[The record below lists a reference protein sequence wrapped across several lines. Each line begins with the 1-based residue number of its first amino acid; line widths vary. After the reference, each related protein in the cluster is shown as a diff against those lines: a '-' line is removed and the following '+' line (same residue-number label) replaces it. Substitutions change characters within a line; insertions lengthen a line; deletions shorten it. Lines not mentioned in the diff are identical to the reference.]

1 MTTIKKPLLLLSAAA
16 IIFSACQNQHAND
29 APKTEAPKLTAQQV
43 IDTDSLSYEHAK
55 QYVKNYEK
63 HAGTVDSGYTEANFA
78 KVKKKPNT
86 RCIWFSADRILAL
99 AQKIKDE
106 GGDGIRFYLASYDT
120 VYANK
125 FKGRKP
131 PKDYWGYNT
140 LVMVSTKDS
149 VNKVEQHYHQD
160 YYTNSKVTDQTKPPR
175 GFIVGGVPENRG
187 ELCPPPKNCN
197 TVGATLIP

>member
-1 MTTIKKPLLLLSAAA
+1 MTFKKTLLLLSATAV
-16 IIFSACQNQHAND
+16 IFSACENQHAKD
-29 APKTEAPKLTAQQV
+29 ESKAEAPKLTAQQV
-43 IDTDSLSYEHAK
+43 IDTDSLSYERAK

-63 HAGTVDSGYTEANFA
+63 HAGTVDSNYSESNFA
-78 KVKKKPNT
+78 KTKKKPNT

-120 VYANK
+120 VYASK
-125 FKGRKP
+125 FNGRKP
-131 PKDYWGYNT
+131 PRDYWGYNT

-149 VNKVEQHYHQD
+149 VNKVDEHFHRD
-160 YYTNSKVTDQTKPPR
+160 YYTNGKVTPSKPAT
-175 GFIVGGVPENRG
+175 GFILGGVPENRG
-187 ELCPPPKNCN
+187 EICPPPKTCN

>member
-1 MTTIKKPLLLLSAAA
+1 MTIKNSVFLLTVTA
-16 IIFSACQNQHAND
+16 IIFSACQNQHAKD
-29 APKTEAPKLTAQQV
+29 DTKAEAPKLTAKQV
-43 IDTDSLSYEHAK
+43 IDTDSLSYERAK

-63 HAGTVDSGYTEANFA
+63 HAGTVDSNYSEANFT
-78 KVKKKPNT
+78 KTKKKPNT

-120 VYANK
+120 VYAAK
-125 FKGRKP
+125 FNGRKP
-131 PKDYWGYNT
+131 PRDYWGYNT

-149 VNKVEQHYHQD
+149 VNQVAEHFHRD
-160 YYTNSKVTDQTKPPR
+160 YYTNGKVTPNKPAT
-175 GFIVGGVPENRG
+175 GFILGGVPENRG
-187 ELCPPPKNCN
+187 EICPPPKTCN